1 MSCYKRDTEAQ
12 GGLVGCPR
20 CRKDLFTSIPSPQ
33 LLRQMREMRSNCMFP
48 RAVRITFT
56 WMLGELDPSITPPV
70 IVQLVVEP
78 PLAKCCLGAE
88 SFVVPPPKPQQ
99 PCQWAS
105 LPPFLQERNPRLSR
119 CLGGYTAAK
128 GQRQSPNSKHW
139 TLLLWAA
146 SPSEQGHHRIPYVP

>member
-88 SFVVPPPKPQQ
+88 SFVVPPPQTTTALPMGIITSVFAGEKPEAQQ
-99 PCQWAS
+99 MPG
-105 LPPFLQERNPRLSR
+105 RLHSSQGAETEPEQQTLDPSP
-119 CLGGYTAAK
+119 LG
-128 GQRQSPNSKHW
+128 RI
-139 TLLLWAA
+139 TL
-146 SPSEQGHHRIPYVP
+146 